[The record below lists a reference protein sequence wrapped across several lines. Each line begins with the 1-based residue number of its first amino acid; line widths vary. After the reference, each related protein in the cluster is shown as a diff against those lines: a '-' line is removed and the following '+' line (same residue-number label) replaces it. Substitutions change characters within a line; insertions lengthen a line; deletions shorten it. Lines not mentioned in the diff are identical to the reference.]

1 MLANQVVRQVSWA
14 LAFLHQQQWVHR
26 DIKPANLAVQGALV
40 MKVPVKNQ
48 CSGEKKESQ
57 NLTKMREMIIGTR
70 VLLSSHLA
78 KTALVI
84 WRLVIWSDWC
94 IFVEDD
100 LIADLPPNCDV
111 RIYWGIQYK
120 LQLHR
125 WVKSL
130 VWEEEPLA
138 SLGIESG

>member
-48 CSGEKKESQ
+48 CSGEEKES
-57 NLTKMREMIIGTR
+57 LTKMREMIIRTTR

-78 KTALVI
+78 KTSLVI

-94 IFVEDD
+94 IFVALD
-100 LIADLPPNCDV
+100 LLADFPPKLRCSNILGYPVQASIAQMGEESSVGGRTL
-111 RIYWGIQYK
+111 
-120 LQLHR
+120 
-125 WVKSL
+125 SL
-130 VWEEEPLA
+130 I
-138 SLGIESG
+138 GN

>member
-48 CSGEKKESQ
+48 CSGEEKES
-57 NLTKMREMIIGTR
+57 LTKMREMIIRTR
-70 VLLSSHLA
+70 VLLSNHLA
-78 KTALVI
+78 KTSLVI

-94 IFVEDD
+94 IFVALD
-100 LIADLPPNCDV
+100 LLADFPP
-111 RIYWGIQYK
+111 K
-120 LQLHR
+120 LR
-125 WVKSL
+125 CSNM
-130 VWEEEPLA
+130 
-138 SLGIESG
+138 LGLSSTSFSCTDG